1 MTFCKTFRKNIARI
15 ECTAHHERLYNACVW
30 LKKDTFCKE
39 FPQNTKDSSGS
50 FPEAVVRGFSLKEV
64 FLRISQIHRKSPV
77 VESLLTK
84 VAVLQSAI

>member
-50 FPEAVVRGFSLKEV
+50 FPEAVVRGFSLKEE
-64 FLRISQIHRKSPV
+64 ISCSGVSSYYSCSPPV
-77 VESLLTK
+77 R
-84 VAVLQSAI
+84 SAI